1 MNSGTSDFSSPL
13 VLPVDR
19 EHMGI
24 RFGLVG
30 FYVVFWIITFA
41 VLNVVIPSEGP
52 NIIAGLIAFIAAA
65 VGIRLVDPL
74 LKERWPSGRTVE
86 IDAMGVR
93 IRKRDVVQSEVKSQE
108 TANVLL
114 WRFKIPRRGR
124 MPKGWSVVAC
134 AVEQNNVYLPI
145 YAFASPEQ
153 MERINQIARFVELV
167 KSSNSPAGNSSES
180 LRVAGEQRRLRLAEE
195 HRWNDGAEMTVE
207 DFTAFVTEMTS
218 RYPLWLT

>member
-1 MNSGTSDFSSPL
+1 MNSGASDFSSPII
-13 VLPVDR
+13 LPVDR

-30 FYVVFWIITFA
+30 FYAVFWVITF
-41 VLNVVIPSEGP
+41 VIVSTLIPSEGP
-52 NIIAGLIAFIAAA
+52 NIIAVLIAFVAAA
-65 VGIRLVDPL
+65 VGIRLIDPI

-86 IDAMGVR
+86 VDAKGVR
-93 IRKRDVVQSEVKSQE
+93 IRKRGAVESEVQSDQ
-108 TANVLL
+108 TANILL

-167 KSSNSPAGNSSES
+167 KSSNSQAGNSSES

-207 DFTAFVTEMTS
+207 DFTAFVTQMTS

>member
-1 MNSGTSDFSSPL
+1 MNSNTSDFTTPL
-13 VLPVDR
+13 ILPVDR

-30 FYVVFWIITFA
+30 FYVIFWIITF
-41 VLNVVIPSEGP
+41 VVMNALIPSAGP
-52 NIIAGLIAFIAAA
+52 NIIAGLIAFVGAA

-93 IRKRDVVQSEVKSQE
+93 IRKRGVVESEVKSEE
-108 TANVLL
+108 TANILL

-153 MERINQIARFVELV
+153 VERINQVARFVELI
-167 KSSNSPAGNSSES
+167 KSSNNTAGNNSES
-180 LRVAGEQRRLRLAEE
+180 LRLAGEQRRLRLAEE
-195 HRWNDGAEMTVE
+195 HRWNDGAEMTIE
-207 DFTAFVTEMTS
+207 DFTAFVTHMTN